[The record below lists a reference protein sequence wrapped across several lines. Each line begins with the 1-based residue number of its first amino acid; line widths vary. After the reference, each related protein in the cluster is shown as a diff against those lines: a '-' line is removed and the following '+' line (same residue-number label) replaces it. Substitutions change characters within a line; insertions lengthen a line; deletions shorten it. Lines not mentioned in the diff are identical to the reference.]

1 MQLPLILLCQGYE
14 QLLYQLVREGRDMI
28 IVSVNDVADS
38 VLKDI
43 ILNKEPRPDK
53 KQRKDKRYQEM
64 IKLAYKIR
72 SRLNIIKTF
81 EHFKMLETYRSW
93 YPHPLDDNREGY
105 WSVRLKKDNPY
116 RLIFQ
121 YDEDENALKLIDF
134 LDYHKDRRNR
144 R

>member
-1 MQLPLILLCQGYE
+1 
-14 QLLYQLVREGRDMI
+14 MI
-28 IVSVNDVADS
+28 IVSVNDVADP

-43 ILNKEPRPDK
+43 VLNKEPKLNK

-64 IKLAYKIR
+64 VKLADKIR

-81 EHFKMLETYRSW
+81 EHFRMLETYRSW

-121 YDEDENALKLIDF
+121 YDEKENALKLIDF

>member
-1 MQLPLILLCQGYE
+1 
-14 QLLYQLVREGRDMI
+14 MI
-28 IVSVNDVADS
+28 NVSVEDVADP

-43 ILNKEPRPDK
+43 VLNKEPKLDK

-64 IKLAYKIR
+64 IKLADKIR
-72 SRLNIIKTF
+72 SRLNTIKTF
-81 EHFKMLETYRSW
+81 EHFKMLETYGSW
-93 YPHPLDDNREGY
+93 YPHPLDDNRKDY
-105 WSVRLKKDNPY
+105 WAVRLKKDNPY

-121 YDEDENALKLIDF
+121 YDDEANALRLIDF

>member
-1 MQLPLILLCQGYE
+1 
-14 QLLYQLVREGRDMI
+14 MI
-28 IVSVNDVADS
+28 NVSTDDIADPVLRNIV
-38 VLKDI
+38 
-43 ILNKEPRPDK
+43 LNKEPRLSK
-53 KQRKDKRYQEM
+53 KQRKDKRCQEM
-64 IKLAYKIR
+64 IKLSDKIR
-72 SRLNIIKTF
+72 ARLNTIRTF
-81 EHFKMLETYRSW
+81 EHFKILETYRSW

-121 YDEDENALKLIDF
+121 YDEEKNALKLIDF

>member
-1 MQLPLILLCQGYE
+1 MVGGTPST
-14 QLLYQLVREGRDMI
+14 REYFGIIKGGGDMI
-28 IVSVNDVADS
+28 NVSVEDVADP

-43 ILNKEPRPDK
+43 VLNEEPRLDK

-64 IKLAYKIR
+64 IKLADKIR
-72 SRLNIIKTF
+72 SRLNTIKTF

-93 YPHPLDDNREGY
+93 YPHPLDDNRKDY
-105 WSVRLKKDNPY
+105 WAVRLKKNNPY

-121 YDEDENALKLIDF
+121 YDEEANALRLIDF